1 MKPRK
6 IALALL
12 PAASGRVRFVRVVV
26 TAIFHGLDCAE
37 CRELTDRGDV
47 RHVLPFGRIVSADH
61 KTLLP
66 TLRAKRAA
74 LALTLS
80 RAGQGSPAVLQKMA
94 TAAA

>member
-12 PAASGRVRFVRVVV
+12 PAAAGRVRFVRVVV

-37 CRELTDRGDV
+37 CRELTERGDV
-47 RHVLPFGRIVSADH
+47 RHVLPFARLVSADH
-61 KTLLP
+61 PKLLP

-80 RAGQGSPAVLQKMA
+80 RAGQGSPAALQPVA
-94 TAAA
+94 NAAA